1 MGLPTHTSSFDFV
14 LNNSCGGDHI
24 GIDYNSRK
32 HYKNVLHTSRQMVRK
47 ASKDCLQ
54 PQELLQQVREH
65 DHRTN
70 LPPAEYE
77 ALMEMGPELARP
89 PTYDSQ
95 CFVLGSYN
103 EDANEKQKLIYFK
116 EELQNWAGENC
127 RAYLMEDFPDGLH
140 PMIQFKLIADH
151 SDYIIGICEHD
162 KGGFQL
168 ELGMLI
174 ALMEYFDRCH
184 LLKRTYPDEQ
194 TEHEKYN
201 WMLSAGVF
209 DMFEYGDR
217 LWEWENSRE
226 YKVEVTNVLSTVL
239 K

>member
-1 MGLPTHTSSFDFV
+1 MH
-14 LNNSCGGDHI
+14 
-24 GIDYNSRK
+24 
-32 HYKNVLHTSRQMVRK
+32 
-47 ASKDCLQ
+47 
-54 PQELLQQVREH
+54 
-65 DHRTN
+65 
-70 LPPAEYE
+70 
-77 ALMEMGPELARP
+77 MGPELVRP
-89 PTYDSQ
+89 PQYDSQ

-103 EDANEKQKLIYFK
+103 EDAKEKQKLLHLQ
-116 EELQNWAGENC
+116 EELESWRGENC

-162 KGGFQL
+162 EGGFQL

-174 ALMEYFDRCH
+174 ALMEHFDRCY

-217 LWEWENSRE
+217 LWEWEDTRE
-226 YKVEVTNVLSTVL
+226 FKVETTNVLSTVL
-239 K
+239 D